1 MNRRTTLSAALLVAT
16 ALGSAAL
23 PAVAQTTPPQRFVL
37 EGAVID
43 SRNAQNLGV
52 TSESGEIAALFRAQK
67 TLTFGILRSAGIDLD
82 TLPPEVR
89 ARIERFQT
97 TNVEAFRAFSNGL
110 DLKDQGRFAEARE
123 QFRRAAE
130 LDPGFALAVEQQQ
143 AMPEITLG
151 TQVQIRAVVAAA
163 AGQAVDRGKATYV
176 IDAARAVAAIQAG
189 QTVVQ
194 VAAAAPTDATALSAG
209 DRSRDYTSNPAG
221 SGTDFVPNL
230 ATGLAF
236 NVTNAGQP
244 TLGYGLNTEWKGDTY
259 RVSDTGAL
267 ESVGRAGDFQAQ
279 RAGATQQVLG
289 NSTLADGTVAYWG
302 RWLSTPDASASV
314 TLGGQVVR
322 APALGAVD
330 WIAGDAT
337 RGMPT
342 TGTAVFT
349 PAGGGNLTGVS
360 GSVAVNFV
368 TRDVGVQ
375 NLGFTVDGLVF
386 SGLNGST
393 RFDARTLSGAFSGN
407 YSSGSC
413 TGCTGFVPQSSVF
426 GGNFLGS
433 NADGLIFS
441 TILLDGAATHG
452 GTTLLKRP

>member
-1 MNRRTTLSAALLVAT
+1 MAPVPHDRTLKALSLILSYPTRAL
-16 ALGSAAL
+16 
-23 PAVAQTTPPQRFVL
+23 
-37 EGAVID
+37 
-43 SRNAQNLGV
+43 
-52 TSESGEIAALFRAQK
+52 
-67 TLTFGILRSAGIDLD
+67 
-82 TLPPEVR
+82 
-89 ARIERFQT
+89 
-97 TNVEAFRAFSNGL
+97 
-110 DLKDQGRFAEARE
+110 
-123 QFRRAAE
+123 
-130 LDPGFALAVEQQQ
+130 QQ

-236 NVTNAGQP
+236 SVTGAGQP

-259 RVSDTGAL
+259 RISDSGAL

-279 RAGATQQVLG
+279 RAGATQQALG
-289 NSTLADGTVAYWG
+289 SSTLTDGTVAYWG

-314 TLGGQVVR
+314 TLGGQIVR

-413 TGCTGFVPQSSVF
+413 AGCTGFVPQSSVF